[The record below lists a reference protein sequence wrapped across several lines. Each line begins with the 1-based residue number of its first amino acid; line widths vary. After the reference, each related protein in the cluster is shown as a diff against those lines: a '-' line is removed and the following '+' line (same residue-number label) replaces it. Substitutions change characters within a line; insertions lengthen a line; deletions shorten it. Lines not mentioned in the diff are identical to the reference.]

1 MRDYSPNKAHIS
13 QKKFEMNPPGFNE
26 SSHNFTHMK
35 NGVVLIMNQSQ
46 RDYYKMNAGTHKKQ
60 NGIKLVSMAGNPSS
74 DTKQKVL
81 SLIQNERVLS
91 RQGRQKL

>member
-1 MRDYSPNKAHIS
+1 MRDYTPNKAHIS

-81 SLIQNERVLS
+81 SLI
-91 RQGRQKL
+91 